1 MQILEAVRTV
11 KIVKTKIFQ
20 EVGKLAKMIIIGGL
34 LGMISLRKTGLTIK
48 PVAKI
53 VVTVIPTVVKTAWKG
68 SELMSTK
75 ISTVA
80 RENLEETVRSDL
92 EGTV

>member
-20 EVGKLAKMIIIGGL
+20 EVGKLVKMIIIGGL
-34 LGMISLRKTGLTIK
+34 LGMIRTRKTGLTIK

-53 VVTVIPTVVKTAWKG
+53 VVIVVPTVVKTAWKG

-75 ISTVA
+75 TSTAA

>member
-20 EVGKLAKMIIIGGL
+20 EVGKLVKMIIIGGL
-34 LGMISLRKTGLTIK
+34 LGMISTRKTGLTIK

-53 VVTVIPTVVKTAWKG
+53 VVTVVPTVVKTAWKG
-68 SELMSTK
+68 SELMSIK
-75 ISTVA
+75 ISTAA

>member
-20 EVGKLAKMIIIGGL
+20 EVEKLAKMIIIGGL
-34 LGMISLRKTGLTIK
+34 LSMISTRKTGLTLK
-48 PVAKI
+48 SVAKI
-53 VVTVIPTVVKTAWKG
+53 VVTVVRTAVKTAWKG
-68 SELMSTK
+68 LELMSTK
-75 ISTVA
+75 TSTAV

>member
-53 VVTVIPTVVKTAWKG
+53 VVTVVPTVVKTAWKG

>member
-53 VVTVIPTVVKTAWKG
+53 VVTVVPTVVKTAWKG

-80 RENLEETVRSDL
+80 RENLEETARSDL

>member
-34 LGMISLRKTGLTIK
+34 LGMISLRKTGLIIK

-53 VVTVIPTVVKTAWKG
+53 VVTVVPTVVKTAWKG

-75 ISTVA
+75 ISMVA